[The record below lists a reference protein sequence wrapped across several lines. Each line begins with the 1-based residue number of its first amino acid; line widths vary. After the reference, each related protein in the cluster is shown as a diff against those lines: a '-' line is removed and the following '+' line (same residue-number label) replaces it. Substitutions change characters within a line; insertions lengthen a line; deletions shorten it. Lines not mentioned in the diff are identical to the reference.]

1 MVISPKLV
9 LSFSLLGEK
18 EKKKNWRFH
27 QLNDQMNH
35 ANNIPC
41 QTGRNLQRNPSEV
54 SVWRE
59 RNPFEVL
66 TSEGFILVFKDQN
79 LGFS

>member
-54 SVWRE
+54 SA
-59 RNPFEVL
+59 
-66 TSEGFILVFKDQN
+66 SEGTKTFRGFG
-79 LGFS
+79 LGGNETLSRF